1 MLKHPPY
8 SLLLIAF
15 ICCVSWSLSAQKPN
29 QAPPHSTV
37 KVSGDQPEQ
46 EVREVEIINS
56 DVLHF
61 EQHGEKKMTKLT
73 GNVVLKQDQVLM
85 HCDSALLD
93 KDENKLEAW
102 GHVHIENDTV
112 NAYSNYLNYDSKAKL
127 LLLKEHAW
135 LTDSKAKIIADEI
148 FYQTKDKVAYY
159 LTGGKVYREKSII
172 TSQYGYYH
180 TKTAEVFF
188 NKSVDITDPDYHL
201 TSDTLKYNTGSDI
214 ATFFGNTTIYNKSSR
229 IFCDNGWFDTKKSI
243 GSFGVHTRI
252 FDGAQV
258 LKADSL
264 YFERKTGFGQAYNNF
279 HWRDTTMDF
288 ELLGHR
294 GEYTEELSKVR
305 AWDKAFMIYKMD
317 ADSLFMSGDTLRS
330 QYTSATDTTRL
341 FFAYHHMK
349 MYMRQ
354 MQGACDSMKYSFADS
369 TFRMYYKPIVW
380 ADTTQM
386 TGDTIYL
393 TVKNRKADKLYL
405 RKDAFIIMPSGKKY
419 YDQIKGK
426 HIYGY
431 FMNNDLERMF
441 VDGNAESLYYG
452 KDEKNKY
459 LGANKAQCVN
469 MWMYFKDKKVKSV
482 TFIQKP
488 DAVFTPLKMLSED
501 DKKLK
506 GFNWQINRKPQ
517 SREEIMGLVHRK
529 EADVVPDTMP
539 DSKVQKAKPATH

>member
-1 MLKHPPY
+1 MPY
-8 SLLLIAF
+8 YRPYYFIILLLI
-15 ICCVSWSLSAQKPN
+15 CCLSVPLCAQKTDKG
-29 QAPPHSTV
+29 PPHSAITAP
-37 KVSGDQPEQ
+37 GDKPKDAQKEQ
-46 EVREVEIINS
+46 EVKEVEIINS
-56 DVLHF
+56 DILHF
-61 EQHGEKKMTKLT
+61 EQHEEKKLTKLV

-112 NAYSNYLNYDSKAKL
+112 NAYSDYLNYDSKIKL
-127 LLLKEHAW
+127 LLLKQHAW
-135 LTDSKAKIIADEI
+135 LTDSKAKIVADEI
-148 FYQTKDKVAYY
+148 YYHTKDKIAYY

-180 TKTAEVFF
+180 TKSSEVYF

-201 TSDTLKYNTGSDI
+201 ISDTLMYNTKSDI
-214 ATFFGNTTIYNKSSR
+214 ATFFGNTTIYNKSSL
-229 IFCDNGWFDTKKSI
+229 ILCDNGWFDTKRSI
-243 GSFGVHTRI
+243 GSFGIHTRI
-252 FDGAQV
+252 HDGAQI
-258 LKADSL
+258 LNADSL
-264 YFERKTGFGQAYNNF
+264 YFERKTGFGQAYKNF

-305 AWDKAFMIYKMD
+305 AFDKAFMIYKMD
-317 ADSLFMSGDTLRS
+317 NDSLFMSGDTLRS
-330 QYTSATDTTRL
+330 QYTSATDTARL

-393 TVKNRKADKLYL
+393 TVKNRKADRLYL
-405 RKDAFIIMPSGKKY
+405 RNNGFIIMPSGKKY

-426 HIYGY
+426 NIYGY
-431 FMNNDLERMF
+431 FANNELDRMF
-441 VDGNAESLYYG
+441 VDGNAESIYYG

-459 LGANKAQCVN
+459 LGANKALCVN

-488 DAVFTPLKMLSED
+488 DAVFTPLKMLPEAD
-501 DKKLK
+501 RLLK
-506 GFNWQINRKPQ
+506 NFNWQIKRKPE
-517 SREEIMGLVHRK
+517 SREEIMGLTAPKPV
-529 EADVVPDTMP
+529 EPDAPTEKSHKTKM
-539 DSKVQKAKPATH
+539 